1 MDTWCRN
8 AVVFRALVAE
18 LCTWPCT
25 TPPASDALF
34 LATALT
40 GSLVMSPGL
49 KTPARAQDL
58 NWDGAGATAQGTV
71 EGGSGQGGQG
81 FCVQCGVG
89 RGENLTFGV
98 QTQPFTFPVGDHAS
112 RTLDNR
118 NECHVI
124 VGMQIHFEHKINVA

>member
-1 MDTWCRN
+1 MPSFSAPWLPNFAHGRAPSLQRRN
-8 AVVFRALVAE
+8 A
-18 LCTWPCT
+18 P
-25 TPPASDALF
+25 F

-40 GSLVMSPGL
+40 GSLVMFPGL
-49 KTPARAQDL
+49 TTPARAQDL

-98 QTQPFTFPVGDHAS
+98 QAQPFTFPVGHHAS

-118 NECHVI
+118 NEGHVI
-124 VGMQIHFEHKINVA
+124 VGMQIHFEHQINVA